1 MPIGNNIGGG
11 GGGGGSS
18 SNDHI
23 LKQFFNDT
31 IEEYTLPVINY
42 SPDKVNQ
49 LIELVKLS
57 KNSAVV
63 NIKPGAG
70 QTIFGDDPNNFTIQY
85 QGKLYQVRAISETQW
100 SILSWEIYLIT
111 IY

>member
-1 MPIGNNIGGG
+1 MPIGNNIGN

-18 SNDHI
+18 SSDTHI
-23 LKQFFNDT
+23 LKVFNNDT
-31 IEEYTLPVINY
+31 VVEYTLPKIDY
-42 SPDKVNQ
+42 SPDKVKQ

-57 KNSAVV
+57 KNAAVI

-70 QTIFGDDPNNFTIQY
+70 QTILGDDPTNFTIQY

-100 SILSWEIYLIT
+100 SILT
-111 IY
+111 

>member
-11 GGGGGSS
+11 NGGGSS
-18 SNDHI
+18 SDSHVLKVFNNDVI
-23 LKQFFNDT
+23 V
-31 IEEYTLPVINY
+31 EYTLPAIDY
-42 SPDKVNQ
+42 SPDKVKQ

-70 QTIFGDDPNNFTIQY
+70 QTIFGDDPTNFTIEY

-100 SILSWEIYLIT
+100 SILS
-111 IY
+111 